1 MDQKK
6 SPTKS
11 TTQRRSSK
19 SHSKSAS
26 VKTTFKR
33 AVKKET
39 KRFVKR
45 NTGLVAALILC
56 LIVGVAGGFV
66 GLKVITESD
75 GFTLYSGG
83 EEYKSKI
90 TLNSGETYDLTSET
104 ETAKVVS
111 LGKDLSAFVKF
122 SVKYLSFTEGACIR
136 DYTDSTLSGD
146 GTYYVFYTL
155 DYTGDDLF
163 GKLAARK
170 YSSVVLQKV
179 VEIGEDE

>member
-1 MDQKK
+1 MAQKK

-19 SHSKSAS
+19 SQSKTAS
-26 VKTTFKR
+26 VSTTFAR
-33 AVKKET
+33 AVKKQT

-45 NTGLVAALILC
+45 NTGLVAALIIC
-56 LIVGVAGGFV
+56 LIVGIAGGFA
-66 GLKVITESD
+66 GLKILTKSD
-75 GFTLYSGG
+75 GFTLRVNG

-90 TLNSGETYDLTSET
+90 TLSSGETYDLTNET

-122 SVKYLSFTEGACIR
+122 SVKYLPFTEGAHVT
-136 DYTDSTLSGD
+136 DYTESTLDGD

>member
-1 MDQKK
+1 MERKKSSAKPKVQKK
-6 SPTKS
+6 SPAKSSKTASVS
-11 TTQRRSSK
+11 TTF
-19 SHSKSAS
+19 A
-26 VKTTFKR
+26 R
-33 AVKKET
+33 AVKKQT

-45 NTGLVAALILC
+45 NTVLVAALILC
-56 LIVGVAGGFV
+56 LIVGIAGGFA
-66 GLKVITESD
+66 GLKILTNSD
-75 GFTLYSGG
+75 GFTLRVNG
-83 EEYKSKI
+83 EKYESKI
-90 TLNSGETYDLTSET
+90 TLSSGETYDLTSET

-122 SVKYLSFTEGACIR
+122 SVKYLPFTEGAHVT
-136 DYTDSTLSGD
+136 DYTESTLDGD